1 LNEIYGSSS
10 APYLTGL
17 ANAWSLSQGYSAVD
31 HPSEPNYLALVSGLA
46 GDCSNSSPNIGGCLS
61 GGGNSTTD
69 SGPTAP
75 GGSYSSNA
83 VNLIDRMESAGLTWD
98 AYYEGSS
105 GGCDQSFGTAYHASL
120 LFMNDIVSS
129 SNRCSHIHS
138 FSTSTPTN
146 LLTELNGGGA
156 NLIWINPDNSH
167 NMHDNSISS
176 GDTYM
181 STLIPQILSSTVFT
195 TTKAALIV
203 TFDEGNNSYPSDY
216 VYTILAGPA
225 AKLAYKSTALY
236 DHYSLLATMEKNWG
250 LACIVST
257 DCTATPMT
265 EFFGTTTPSP
275 LSTSFTV
282 SPIAPL
288 VNAPVTFTA
297 TSSGGL
303 SPYSISWNFGDGA
316 SGTGSSIVHTFTSA
330 QTFTVTEKVTDS
342 SSPSQTATSSST
354 VTVLGTPPP
363 LSTGFTFLPTT
374 PSTNSPVTFTA
385 VTTGGTAPYTFT
397 WNFGDGSTGT
407 GTIVSH
413 TYMTAQS
420 FTVAETGK
428 DSSSLQ
434 QTATSS
440 QTVSVILPPTGNFGN
455 CSNLPQGWS
464 CGNAIPSTSSATIV
478 NGVLETRQSNPGQGS
493 DTIYYYAT
501 TQKGTFPWS
510 PCQAPV
516 SGVIPTGLSSVS
528 ANFTVLSYNPGSSPS
543 SDRYHIYIALYY
555 WLPNGPVSAGGS
567 TYQCLDTQVRVEN
580 VGGIFSTIGSTATY
594 NPGDSFGWDQVT
606 LQTSL
611 GQSGTLTANVLQ
623 QCQDDLTAWGLPTTT
638 PCELAGIEIG
648 TEGFQF
654 QELDVNWYNVKLTT
668 AAPPALTSG
677 FSFAPSSPLIGQSV
691 SFAGTAS
698 GGTTP
703 YAYSWSFGDGATA
716 TGQNS
721 SHAYSSAGTYAVT
734 LTVTDAS
741 SPQQKA
747 IASKTVTVTIP
758 ALAASFTFT
767 PSSPQVNSLITF
779 TGSGAGGITPYTY
792 SWMFGDGQTASG
804 ATVTHAY
811 STAGS
816 FTVTLTLTDAVNTQ
830 VISSQGLAI
839 ALVPMTA
846 NFTLSTSPTEV
857 NVPVSFSATVTGG
870 TPPYVSFSWNF
881 GDGSVL
887 GSGNTPTHGYT
898 AAGTFSVTVTVMDSA
913 GKTGTSSAQ
922 SVVVKAG
929 LGVST
934 ATAGPNPANTG
945 QTVNFIVTTS
955 GGIVPVTCTWN
966 FGDSASGTGC
976 STNHVYIT
984 AGNFTAMVTVKD
996 SLGVAIS
1003 ESIVVKI
1010 TVAPQCTVSLA
1021 FSPATPEA
1029 TSPVTFTA
1037 TATNCSAPVS
1047 FVWAYGDGSAGTG
1060 ITSTHVYR
1068 TSGTFSITVTATDS
1082 SSPPQNATSSRS
1094 ITVVAA
1100 LTVPSAMASPN
1111 PNDAGVPSNFSA
1123 STNGGVGGVSCNWTF
1138 GDGASS
1144 TGCSATHVY
1153 SNLGTFTVVVTAQDS
1168 LGVTASK
1175 TVSEVVNARP
1185 TVSFTITPT
1194 SAISSQSVTFTA
1206 TIVGGTNPFTFSWNF
1221 GDNSSGNG
1229 NVVSHTYS
1237 VQGTYT
1243 VTLTVRDA
1251 NAQTAASTQTL
1262 SVAPSPLTA
1271 SFAMTPSSGLIVGQ
1285 LASFTASVSG
1295 GTSPYT
1301 FNWNFG
1307 DGTTASGNPVNHSF
1321 NMPGTYTVTVTVT
1334 DANAMT
1340 VTVPAGILV
1349 NPLLLAVTISGPT
1362 TGTVGR
1368 VVTFTATG
1376 SGGTTPYT
1384 FAWTATGGSPASGTG
1399 ASFSTTY
1406 STEGTFTVSVTI
1418 TDANANTSIAS
1429 QSVTVVALPIT
1440 ASFTVSTSP
1449 TIGVQVTF
1457 VASASG
1463 GTGGYSYAWNLG
1475 DDNTATG
1482 NPASHTYATAGSF
1495 TVALTVTDSS
1505 MTQTTITQIITVSQS
1520 PPAPLSAS
1528 FTMSSA
1534 SAQAGQSVTFMA
1546 TSSGGTSPYL
1556 YSWSFGASSVS
1567 TGNPV
1572 SHSFTTGNYT
1582 VTLTVTDSSVPNETA
1597 IASQTITITTRLLT
1611 LVVPASQTVNE
1622 GSSLAFNVS
1631 ATGDPSRTINLACD
1645 NCLAIGATF
1654 TLNGGL
1660 GFASGNFTWTPSEG
1674 RGPGTYIMTISA
1686 SDGTLVVSANVSILV
1701 NEVIEQPVLIVPGPV
1716 HVRQGEYLSF
1726 MVNVT
1731 DPDWAADNMTLAAS
1745 GLPDGA
1751 SFDPS
1756 TGFFNWNV
1764 SSVQPGLY
1772 TITFTLTSDGSMVFQ
1787 DSKVLIIHVDN
1798 GNGRCFICEFF
1809 STAGTVLRTSTVTTN
1824 PWLLLLSGMI
1834 GLTTTLAV
1842 GTRRARAQLRRS
1854 RRLVCG

>member
-1 LNEIYGSSS
+1 MFDHIVVLILENHNLNEIYGSSS

-31 HPSEPNYLALVSGLA
+31 RPSEPNYLALVSGLA

-61 GGGNSTTD
+61 GGGDSTTD

-83 VNLIDRMESAGLTWD
+83 VNLVDRMEPVGLTWD

-105 GGCDQSFGTAYHASL
+105 GGCDQSFSTAYHASL

-181 STLIPQILSSTVFT
+181 STLIPQILGSTEFT
-195 TTKAALIV
+195 TTKAALLV

-225 AKLAYKSTALY
+225 AKLAYKSTSLY
-236 DHYSLLATMEKNWG
+236 DHYSLLATLEKNWG
-250 LACIVST
+250 LTCIVSI
-257 DCTATPMT
+257 DCNAPPLSI
-265 EFFGTTTPSP
+265 FLPTTPPPP
-275 LSTSFTV
+275 LLTSFTV
-282 SPIAPL
+282 SPKAPL
-288 VNAPVTFTA
+288 VNAPATFTA
-297 TSSGGL
+297 TSSGGV

-374 PSTNSPVTFTA
+374 PSTNSLVTFTA
-385 VTTGGTAPYTFT
+385 VTTGGTTPYTIT

-413 TYMTAQS
+413 PYTTAQS
-420 FTVAETGK
+420 FTVAETVK

-440 QTVSVILPPTGNFGN
+440 QTVTVVLPPTGNFGT

-464 CGNAIPSTSSATIV
+464 CGNAIPSASSSTIV
-478 NGVLETRQSNPGQGS
+478 NGVLETRQSNPGQGN

-501 TQKGTFPWS
+501 TQKGAFPWS

-567 TYQCLDTQVRVEN
+567 TYQCLDSQVRLEN
-580 VGGIFSTIGSTATY
+580 VGGIFSAIGATATY
-594 NPGDSFGWDQVT
+594 NPRDSFGCDQVT
-606 LQTSL
+606 LPTSL
-611 GQSGTLTANVLQ
+611 GPSG
-623 QCQDDLTAWGLPTTT
+623 
-638 PCELAGIEIG
+638 
-648 TEGFQF
+648 
-654 QELDVNWYNVKLTT
+654 
-668 AAPPALTSG
+668 
-677 FSFAPSSPLIGQSV
+677 
-691 SFAGTAS
+691 
-698 GGTTP
+698 
-703 YAYSWSFGDGATA
+703 TA
-716 TGQNS
+716 TGQNP
-721 SHAYSSAGTYAVT
+721 SHAYSSAGTYTVT
-734 LTVTDAS
+734 LTATDAS

-747 IASKTVTVTIP
+747 VASKTVTVTIP

-779 TGSGAGGITPYTY
+779 TGSGAGGVTPYTY

-830 VISSQGLAI
+830 VISSQGITLAP
-839 ALVPMTA
+839 VPMTA
-846 NFTLSTSPTEV
+846 SFTLSTSPTEV

-881 GDGSVL
+881 GDGSAQ
-887 GSGNTPTHGYT
+887 GSGNTPTHAYT
-898 AAGTFSVTVTVMDSA
+898 AAGTFNVTVTVTDSA
-913 GKTGTSSAQ
+913 GKAGTSSTQ

-934 ATAGPNPANTG
+934 TTASPNPANTA
-945 QTVNFIVTTS
+945 QTVNFIATTS
-955 GGIVPVTCTWN
+955 GGIAPVTCTWN

-976 STNHVYIT
+976 STNHAYNT
-984 AGNFTAMVTVKD
+984 AGNFTAIVTVKD

-1060 ITSTHVYR
+1060 ITSTHIYS

-1082 SSPPQNATSSRS
+1082 SSPPQIATSSRS
-1094 ITVVAA
+1094 MTVVAA
-1100 LTVPSAMASPN
+1100 LTVPSALAGPN
-1111 PNDAGVPSNFSA
+1111 PNDAGVLGNFLA
-1123 STNGGVGGVSCNWTF
+1123 STNGGVGGVSGNWTF
-1138 GDGASS
+1138 GDGASR
-1144 TGCSATHVY
+1144 TGCSTTHVY
-1153 SNLGTFTVVVTAQDS
+1153 SNPGTFTVVVTAQDS

-1175 TVSEVVNARP
+1175 TVSEVVNAQP
-1185 TVSFTITPT
+1185 TVSFTISPT
-1194 SAISSQSVTFTA
+1194 SAISSQSVTITA
-1206 TIVGGTNPFTFSWNF
+1206 TTVGGTNPFNFSWNF
-1221 GDNSSGNG
+1221 GDNSSGSG

-1251 NAQTAASTQTL
+1251 NAQTATSTQTL

-1301 FNWNFG
+1301 INWNFG

-1334 DANAMT
+1334 DANGMIAT
-1340 VTVPAGILV
+1340 IPAGILV
-1349 NPLLLAVTISGPT
+1349 NPLTLAVTISGPT
-1362 TGTVGR
+1362 TGTVGTA
-1368 VVTFTATG
+1368 VTFTATG

-1406 STEGTFTVSVTI
+1406 STERTFTVSVKI

-1429 QSVTVVALPIT
+1429 QSVTAVALPIT

-1482 NPASHTYATAGSF
+1482 NPASHTYTTAGSF

-1505 MTQTTITQIITVSQS
+1505 MTQTTITQIITVSPS
-1520 PPAPLSAS
+1520 PPAPLSTS
-1528 FTMSSA
+1528 FTMNSA
-1534 SAQAGQSVTFMA
+1534 SAQAGQPVTFLA
-1546 TSSGGTSPYL
+1546 TTSGGTSPYL
-1556 YSWSFGASSVS
+1556 YSWSFGDSSAS

-1582 VTLTVTDSSVPNETA
+1582 ITLTVTDSSVPNETA
-1597 IASQTITITTRLLT
+1597 IAFQTITITTRPLT

-1622 GSSLAFNVS
+1622 GSPLTFNVS

-1645 NCLAIGATF
+1645 NCLAIRPTF
-1654 TLNGGL
+1654 TQNGGI
-1660 GFASGNFTWTPSEG
+1660 GFASGNFSWTPSEG
-1674 RGPGTYIMTISA
+1674 KGPGTYIMTISA
-1686 SDGTLVVSANVSILV
+1686 SVGALVVSANVSILV

-1716 HVRQGEYLSF
+1716 HVRQGEYLRF

-1756 TGFFNWNV
+1756 TGIFNWNI

-1772 TITFTLTSDGSMVFQ
+1772 TITFTLTTDGSTVFQ

-1834 GLTTTLAV
+1834 GLTPTLAV
-1842 GTRRARAQLRRS
+1842 GTRRAQAQLRRS
-1854 RRLVCG
+1854 RRLVRGYRKE